1 MTTITRKRALIAGA
15 SVLLIAGVSTGGAL
29 VTAQSTIFGN
39 TFASEEVTEPLPL
52 ITVTGDAMSAVFSG
66 TANGELESK
75 YYTITN
81 TSDPANGGKDVTVN
95 IKSLVHT
102 GGNKSDELTNSLS
115 TRIAVN
121 GVATGSGK
129 LADMTLP
136 AANLITVAS
145 GAAVTVRLDVFVADT
160 GDWDPTLGDDAT
172 ATVDF
177 QFDTIAIPT
186 P

>member
-1 MTTITRKRALIAGA
+1 MTTITRKRAAIIGA

-52 ITVTGDAMSAVFSG
+52 IEVDGDAMSAVFSG
-66 TANGELESK
+66 STAGESVMK

-81 TSDPANGGKDVTVN
+81 KSDATTGKDVTVN
-95 IKSLVHT
+95 LKSLVHT
-102 GGNKSDELTNSLS
+102 GGNKSDELTNSLT
-115 TRIAVN
+115 TRISYGGTTYA
-121 GVATGSGK
+121 SGM
-129 LADMTLP
+129 LANMGL
-136 AANLITVAS
+136 AAADLITVPKGTS
-145 GAAVTVRLDVFVADT
+145 VTIGLEVFVE
-160 GDWDPTLGDDAT
+160 DPSGWAPGLGDDAT